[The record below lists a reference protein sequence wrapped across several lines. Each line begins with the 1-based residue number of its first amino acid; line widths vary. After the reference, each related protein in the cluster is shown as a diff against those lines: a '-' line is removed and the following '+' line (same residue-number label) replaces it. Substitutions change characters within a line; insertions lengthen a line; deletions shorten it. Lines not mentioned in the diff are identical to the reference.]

1 MLSPGIIL
9 NICKDGATPDVLYLQ
24 AHQAKSIPE
33 ATGER
38 LRLMLN
44 DGQYAINGVFKP
56 SEAQNAIENFKRY
69 CILKITQYEI
79 TPTNNGKIFLVVDRA
94 EVAEQ
99 GEKSEI
105 KYESLDD
112 YLKEHPED
120 NNLLKGQ
127 AQARDNTMTPSPAAT
142 LPKKS
147 ASRPPPK
154 YQNLYSIDQLSPYQN
169 SWTIKARVS
178 FKGDMKHWSNQ
189 RGDGKLFNVN
199 LLDETGEIRAT
210 AFNQVADKFW
220 DILEENKV
228 FYISKAS
235 MQMAKPQFSNLKHQY
250 ELQFDKDTMVEP
262 CEDDSDVP
270 KLNFDF
276 TSLDKVQ
283 SLETGAVIDVIGVL
297 KDVKEKQEIVAKS
310 TGKPFDR
317 RDVVLVDKTGFAVN
331 VGLWNKHAREFNV
344 SVGSVVAFKGAR
356 VQDFGGK
363 SLSLIPAATIVVNPD
378 IEEAYKVKGWY
389 DAQGANQSF
398 KTITA
403 DSGSGSNNELNSRQS
418 ILDRKTIK
426 QAQDERLGMKDKPD
440 FFNIKATISFIK
452 TDNFCYPACPNDGC
466 NKKLLEQDNGT
477 WRCEKCNINHAE
489 PNYRYI
495 LTVSV
500 VDETGQMWLTL
511 FDEQA
516 NQLLGLSALEFL
528 KLKNDAEDP
537 SIESVGENALKT
549 FINENVSFKEVLLR
563 IRGKVDSYQ
572 GQDRARFSVAKIAKV
587 DFLAECDALVEVLSG
602 YAL

>member
-1 MLSPGIIL
+1 MLKPGVIL
-9 NICKDGATPDVLYLQ
+9 SICRDGVMPDALYLQ

-33 ATGER
+33 STGER

-94 EVAEQ
+94 EVVEQ

-105 KYESLDD
+105 KFESLDD

-127 AQARDNTMTPSPAAT
+127 LPPRDSTMTPSPAAT
-142 LPKKS
+142 MPKKTVS
-147 ASRPPPK
+147 KPPPK

-178 FKGDMKHWSNQ
+178 FKSDMKHWSNQ

-210 AFNQVADKFW
+210 AFNQVAEKFW
-220 DILEENKV
+220 DLLEENKV

-250 ELQFDKDTMVEP
+250 ELQFDKDTIIEP
-262 CEDDSDVP
+262 CDDDSDVP
-270 KLNFDF
+270 KLHFDF
-276 TSLDKVQ
+276 VALDQVQ
-283 SLETGAVIDVIGVL
+283 NLENGAVIDVIGIL
-297 KDVKEKQEIVAKS
+297 KDVKDKQEIVAKS

-317 RDVVLVDKTGFAVN
+317 RDIVLVDKSQFAVN
-331 VGLWNKHAREFNV
+331 IGLWNKHAREFDV
-344 SVGSVVAFKGAR
+344 PVGSVVAFKGCR

-378 IEEAYKVKGWY
+378 IEEAYKIKGWY
-389 DAQGANQSF
+389 DAQGSHQSF
-398 KTITA
+398 KSIA
-403 DSGSGSNNELNSRQS
+403 VESGSSGATSLTSKQS
-418 ILDRKTIK
+418 ILERKTIK
-426 QAQDERLGMKDKPD
+426 QVQDEKLGLKDKPD
-440 FFNIKATISFIK
+440 YFSLKATISFIK
-452 TDNFCYPACPNDGC
+452 TDNFCYPACRSEGC

-477 WRCEKCNINHAE
+477 WRCEKCNINHPE

-516 NQLLGLSALEFL
+516 TQLLGLSAAELL

-537 SIESVGENALKT
+537 SIESVGENALKN
-549 FINENVSFKEVLLR
+549 FINENISFKEVLLR
-563 IRGKVDSYQ
+563 VRGKVDSYQ
-572 GQDRARFSVAKIAKV
+572 GQDRARFTVASLAKV
-587 DFLAECDALVEVLSG
+587 DYLAECEALVEILSS
-602 YAL
+602 YSV